1 MKKKGKRSLPQ
12 LRGGQGP
19 TKQTPSQKTLHPN
32 VNGILARLRS
42 MADPRILEQE
52 KRLGIEVEN
61 GLGISIWDLR
71 KVAKEIGR
79 DQALAEQL
87 WKTGIREARLLAGYV
102 ADPATISEATIERWA
117 KDFNSWDI
125 VDQVADAIWLSPFA
139 INKVNEWSKRREEFV
154 KRAAFVIMAGLAATV
169 KDVSDADLE
178 KFFPI
183 IVRESTDE
191 RNYVKKAVNW
201 ALRNIG
207 KRNIALNRKAIA
219 CAKRVAKLDDK
230 TAQWIAKDALKELMS
245 DKVQLRL
252 KAKKA

>member
-1 MKKKGKRSLPQ
+1 MKKASA
-12 LRGGQGP
+12 
-19 TKQTPSQKTLHPN
+19 TKPSKHSDVET
-32 VNGILARLRS
+32 ILKRLRS
-42 MADPRILEQE
+42 MADPKLLEQE
-52 KRLGIEVEN
+52 KRLGIDIEN

-71 KVAKEIGR
+71 KVAKEMGH
-79 DQALAEQL
+79 DQLLAEQL

-102 ADPATISEATIERWA
+102 ADPKEISEATIERWA

-125 VDQVADAIWLSPFA
+125 VDQVADAIWLSPYA
-139 INKVNEWSKRREEFV
+139 IKKVNEWSKRREEFV
-154 KRAAFVIMAGLAATV
+154 KRAGFVIMAGLAATV
-169 KDVSDADLE
+169 KEVSDAELE

-183 IVRESTDE
+183 IVRESTDD

-207 KRNIALNRKAIA
+207 KRNASLNRKAIA
-219 CAKRVAKLDDK
+219 TAKQIAKMEDK
-230 TAQWIAKDALKELMS
+230 TPQWIAKDALKELMS

>member
-1 MKKKGKRSLPQ
+1 MP
-12 LRGGQGP
+12 GQS
-19 TKQTPSQKTLHPN
+19 KTPSKLKE
-32 VNGILARLRS
+32 ILARLRS
-42 MADPRILEQE
+42 LADPKLLEKE

-87 WKTGIREARLLAGYV
+87 WKTGIREARLLAGYI
-102 ADPATISEATIERWA
+102 ADPDSISEATIESWA

-125 VDQVADAIWLSPFA
+125 VDQVADAIWLSPYAAKKAF
-139 INKVNEWSKRREEFV
+139 EWSKRPEEYV
-154 KRAAFVIMAGLAATV
+154 KRAAFVIMAGLAAEV
-169 KDVSDADLE
+169 KGASNSDLE
-178 KFFPI
+178 KFLPVI
-183 IVRESTDE
+183 TRESTDD
-191 RNYVKKAVNW
+191 RNFVKKAVNW

-207 KRNIALNRKAIA
+207 KRNAVLNLKAIA
-219 CAKRVAKLDDK
+219 AARQIAKSDNK
-230 TAQWIAKDALKELMS
+230 TAQWIAKDALKELTS

>member
-1 MKKKGKRSLPQ
+1 M
-12 LRGGQGP
+12 
-19 TKQTPSQKTLHPN
+19 H
-32 VNGILARLRS
+32 S
-42 MADPRILEQE
+42 MADPKLLENE
-52 KRLGIEVEN
+52 KRLGIDIEN

-71 KVAKEIGR
+71 KVAKEIGH
-79 DQALAEQL
+79 DQPLAEQL
-87 WKTGIREARLLAGYV
+87 WKTGIREARLLAGYI
-102 ADPATISEATIERWA
+102 ADPETISEATIERWA

-139 INKVNEWSKRREEFV
+139 LKKVKEWSNRGEEFV

-169 KDVSDADLE
+169 KDVSDAELE

-183 IVRESTDE
+183 IIRESTDD

-207 KRNIALNRKAIA
+207 KRNAALNRKAVATAKQIA
-219 CAKRVAKLDDK
+219 KMDDK
-230 TAQWIAKDALKELMS
+230 TAKWIAKDALKELMS
-245 DKVQLRL
+245 DKMQTRL

>member
-1 MKKKGKRSLPQ
+1 M
-12 LRGGQGP
+12 
-19 TKQTPSQKTLHPN
+19 PSQSKSSHA
-32 VNGILARLRS
+32 VKEVMARLHS
-42 MADPRILEQE
+42 MADPKLLENE
-52 KRLGIEVEN
+52 KRLGIDIEN

-87 WKTGIREARLLAGYV
+87 WKTGIREARLLAGYI
-102 ADPATISEATIERWA
+102 ADPDTISEATIERWA

-139 INKVNEWSKRREEFV
+139 LKKVNEWSKRKEEFV

-169 KDVSDADLE
+169 RDVSDAELE
-178 KFFPI
+178 KFLPI
-183 IVRESTDE
+183 IVRESKDE
-191 RNYVKKAVNW
+191 RDYVKKAVNW

-207 KRNIALNRKAIA
+207 KRNTALNRKAIA
-219 CAKRVAKLDDK
+219 TAKQIAKMDDK

-252 KAKKA
+252 KAKQA

>member
-1 MKKKGKRSLPQ
+1 MKRQ
-12 LRGGQGP
+12 D
-19 TKQTPSQKTLHPN
+19 KQTPTQKKPHPG
-32 VNGILARLRS
+32 VDEILVRLRS
-42 MADPRILEQE
+42 IADPKLLEQE
-52 KRLGIEVEN
+52 KRLGIEIES

-71 KVAKEIGR
+71 KVAKEIGY
-79 DQALAEQL
+79 DQPLAEQL
-87 WKTGIREARLLAGYV
+87 WKTGVREARLLAGYV
-102 ADPATISEATIERWA
+102 ADPDTISEATIERWA

-139 INKVNEWSKRREEFV
+139 LQKVKEWSKRREEFV

-169 KDVSDADLE
+169 KDISDTELE

-183 IVRESTDE
+183 IIRESTDD
-191 RNYVKKAVNW
+191 RNFVKKAVNW

-207 KRNIALNRKAIA
+207 KRNASLNRKAIA
-219 CAKRVAKLDDK
+219 TAKQIAKMDDK

>member
-1 MKKKGKRSLPQ
+1 M
-12 LRGGQGP
+12 
-19 TKQTPSQKTLHPN
+19 
-32 VNGILARLRS
+32 ARLHS
-42 MADPRILEQE
+42 MADPKLLENE
-52 KRLGIEVEN
+52 KRLGIDIEN

-87 WKTGIREARLLAGYV
+87 WKTGIREARLLAGYI
-102 ADPATISEATIERWA
+102 ADPDTISEATIERWA

-139 INKVNEWSKRREEFV
+139 LKKVNEWSKRKEEFV

-169 KDVSDADLE
+169 RDVSDAELE
-178 KFFPI
+178 KFLPI
-183 IVRESTDE
+183 IVRESKDE
-191 RNYVKKAVNW
+191 RDYVKKAVNL

-207 KRNIALNRKAIA
+207 KRNTALNRKAIA
-219 CAKRVAKLDDK
+219 TAKQIAKMDDK

-252 KAKKA
+252 KAKQA